1 MRYLVLII
9 FFLSVHSLSAHNPYW
24 TQLDKRIIKQL
35 VGINKDSTRL
45 IEEYFGTPEHA
56 KNMTNIGFGWTV
68 WSPSK
73 SGGYISIRSDFYYFN
88 DSLVAFQIN
97 AELPDE
103 VTLRNKYI
111 KWYNYYFETNGNNE
125 LTPYFFNIESVY
137 SPLKNIDYEIKSIQL
152 KNQLI
157 TLMKPTSNLYYY
169 WAGGYS
175 GSIPSN
181 RKLFMENAYSLSF
194 VELKFM
200 TYSKNPITR
209 FMAIEEII
217 RKNYI
222 ETECTSKDLEWYEQ
236 CFKEVPLVKTLNG
249 CLGST
254 ESSENL
260 VYMFSQMK
268 YR

>member
-1 MRYLVLII
+1 MKYIVLII
-9 FFLSVHSLSAHNPYW
+9 FFLFVHSSSAHNPYW
-24 TQLDKRIIKQL
+24 TQLDKRIIKRL
-35 VGINKDSTRL
+35 VGINKDSTCL
-45 IEEYFGTPEHA
+45 IEEYFGTAERT
-56 KNMTNIGFGWTV
+56 KNKTNLGFGWTV
-68 WSPSK
+68 WSPSRA
-73 SGGYISIRSDFYYFN
+73 GGNISISSDFYYFN

-103 VTLRNKYI
+103 TTLRDRYT
-111 KWYNYYFETNGNNE
+111 KWYNHYFEINEHNE
-125 LTPYFFNIESVY
+125 LTPYFFKIESVY
-137 SPLKNIDYEIKSIQL
+137 SPLKNIDENLKSIPL

-157 TLMKPTSNLYYY
+157 TLMKPTSSLYYY

-175 GSIPSN
+175 GGIPLN
-181 RKLFMENAYSLSF
+181 RKLFLENAESLSF
-194 VELKFM
+194 DELKYM

-222 ETECTSKDLEWYEQ
+222 ETNCTSKDLEWYDQ
-236 CFKEVPLVKTLNG
+236 CYKEVPLVKTLNG
-249 CLGST
+249 CLGSA

>member
-1 MRYLVLII
+1 MRYIVLII

-24 TQLDKRIIKQL
+24 IQLDKRIIKQL
-35 VGINKDSTRL
+35 DGINKDSTCL
-45 IEEYFGTPEHA
+45 IEEYFETSEHS
-56 KNMTNIGFGWTV
+56 KNKTNLGFGWTV
-68 WSPSK
+68 WSPSRA
-73 SGGYISIRSDFYYFN
+73 GGYITISSDFYYFN

-97 AELPDE
+97 PELPDE
-103 VTLRNKYI
+103 ITLRDKYI
-111 KWYNYYFETNGNNE
+111 KWYNHYFETNENNE
-125 LTPYFFNIESVY
+125 PTPYFFNKESVY
-137 SPLKNIDYEIKSIQL
+137 SPLKNIDENLKFIQL

-175 GSIPSN
+175 GSIPLN
-181 RKLFMENAYSLSF
+181 RKLFFEYADSLSF
-194 VELKFM
+194 EELKFM

-222 ETECTSKDLEWYEQ
+222 EAECTSKDLEWYEQ
-236 CFKEVPLVKTLNG
+236 CYKEIPKVKTLNG

-254 ESSENL
+254 ESSEAL

-268 YR
+268 YP